1 MSFLD
6 EMKRLK
12 GVFDN
17 RKEKREKRQKMD
29 GNDMVGMKS
38 VMVLLQDIFG
48 KETNPTNDLKSRLIA
63 DIKEELATKKTL
75 EEKLEY
81 LNGDSFKSKAQDILK
96 DPKLVEKASRYGE
109 AAAKN
114 NGNLDFKA
122 IINARPR
129 ITAKTVKQTMKQVM
143 KQR

>member
-6 EMKRLK
+6 EIKRLK
-12 GVFDN
+12 SVLDI

-29 GNDMVGMKS
+29 SNDMVGMKS

-48 KETNPTNDLKSRLIA
+48 KDQNNTNDLKSKLIA
-63 DIKEELATKKTL
+63 DIKEELDAKKTL

-81 LNGDSFKSKAQDILK
+81 LNGDSFKTKAQDILK
-96 DPKLVEKASRYGE
+96 NPKLVEKASRYGE
-109 AAAKN
+109 AAVKN

-122 IINARPR
+122 IINTRPK
-129 ITAKTVKQTMKQVM
+129 ITAQAVKQTLRKVM
-143 KQR
+143 KPR